1 MFPPLSR
8 AKPVS
13 TQESSTQALSASRT
27 KLPTWVRALLL
38 LSGCGAI
45 ALLLTAA
52 SLTPDERGI
61 GTHQQLGLGPC
72 TVRQL
77 WGIRCPACGMTT
89 SWSQVTKGQLFAG
102 LQANVSGVLLAFA
115 AGVYGMWSVAS
126 GIRGHWLVALADW
139 QLLIIV
145 LGLLGFT
152 FTEWLIRLGIAGS

>member
-1 MFPPLSR
+1 
-8 AKPVS
+8 
-13 TQESSTQALSASRT
+13 
-27 KLPTWVRALLL
+27 
-38 LSGCGAI
+38 
-45 ALLLTAA
+45 
-52 SLTPDERGI
+52 
-61 GTHQQLGLGPC
+61 
-72 TVRQL
+72 
-77 WGIRCPACGMTT
+77 MTT

-102 LQANVSGVLLAFA
+102 LQANVSGVLLAFP